1 MPNKHRKKRLS
12 MASQTFKGEGRIKT
26 ISNKRDLKKIISHL
40 CLSQETAR
48 GGTLSKWEN
57 EPRGRCQILEPG
69 APASVAKE

>member
-1 MPNKHRKKRLS
+1 

-48 GGTLSKWEN
+48 GVLCQN
-57 EPRGRCQILEPG
+57 ERMNQEEG
-69 APASVAKE
+69 ARSWNQGLQLVLQRNKGNFQKYY